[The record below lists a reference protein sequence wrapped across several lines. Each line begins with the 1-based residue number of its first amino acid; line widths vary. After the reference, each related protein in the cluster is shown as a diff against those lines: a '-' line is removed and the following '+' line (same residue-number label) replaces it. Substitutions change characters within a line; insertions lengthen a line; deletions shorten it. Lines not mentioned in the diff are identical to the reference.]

1 MKTRPSFIVCLRIEA
16 EVTFLKLRS
25 VPHLA
30 CAHRS
35 VGIGAYLARLGRRC
49 VQRAD
54 QPIILTGY
62 SALNKLLG
70 REVYTSHMQLGGP
83 KVLLGVH
90 LPDWE
95 A

>member
-1 MKTRPSFIVCLRIEA
+1 MSGRT
-16 EVTFLKLRS
+16 
-25 VPHLA
+25 
-30 CAHRS
+30 

-62 SALNKLLG
+62 AALNKLLG

-83 KVLLGVH
+83 KVCTPRDV
-90 LPDWE
+90 WE
-95 A
+95 RSIFLEC